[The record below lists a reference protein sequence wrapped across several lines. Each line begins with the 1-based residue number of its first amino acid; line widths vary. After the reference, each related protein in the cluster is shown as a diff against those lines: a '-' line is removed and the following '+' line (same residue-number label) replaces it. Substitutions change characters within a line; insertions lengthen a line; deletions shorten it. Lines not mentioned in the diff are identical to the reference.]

1 MTFLF
6 TRPTKLGL
14 AMSALLSLLAGT
26 SAQAEDIQLSSA
38 TASLSNLRFMV
49 IDLDPTDGIA
59 ASAVFKT
66 GGVLFGQPLYPEPT
80 SLVATFDFNAQPIPA
95 STVVMTEGVFSS
107 SSSGITLTSAMKA
120 SEMKPAIPE
129 PLGDFSLGGHNL
141 TFGTVGYLPYEP
153 LPPVDQGT
161 TAVTLGANTALV
173 ISGDAAVAASG
184 VLTWSGASSLVSP
197 ALAGAA
203 VFSSNARAL
212 ISMNLTTPLVYID
225 AQGNEVLMDTWASD
239 EFKLSASFSSY
250 DGVAQQKTSPF
261 SISLRNELPVSVN
274 ENFDLKLEVGD
285 GAKVLAYNNIPQVP
299 SIPEPGTYA
308 LMGLGLAGIA
318 LARQRARR

>member
-1 MTFLF
+1 
-6 TRPTKLGL
+6 
-14 AMSALLSLLAGT
+14 
-26 SAQAEDIQLSSA
+26 
-38 TASLSNLRFMV
+38 
-49 IDLDPTDGIA
+49 
-59 ASAVFKT
+59 
-66 GGVLFGQPLYPEPT
+66 
-80 SLVATFDFNAQPIPA
+80 
-95 STVVMTEGVFSS
+95 
-107 SSSGITLTSAMKA
+107 
-120 SEMKPAIPE
+120 MKPAIPE

-153 LPPVDQGT
+153 LPPVDHGT

-197 ALAGAA
+197 ALAGVA